1 MTKQS
6 EEYIEI
12 VVAKRISKA
21 RSLLKFIHDS
31 LERDAGKD
39 YRLPHVTEVAQNAM
53 DTLALAHKDFYKLL
67 NKHREEN

>member
-1 MTKQS
+1 MKTEQS
-6 EEYIEI
+6 EEYISL

-21 RSLLKFIHDS
+21 RGLLKFIHDS
-31 LERDAGKD
+31 LELEDSN
-39 YRLPHVTEVAQNAM
+39 YHVTEVAQNAM